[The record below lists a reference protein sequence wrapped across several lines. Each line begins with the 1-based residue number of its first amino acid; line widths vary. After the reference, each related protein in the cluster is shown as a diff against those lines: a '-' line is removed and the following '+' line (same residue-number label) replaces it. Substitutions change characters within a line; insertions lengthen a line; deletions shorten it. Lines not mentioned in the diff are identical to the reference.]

1 MAVFS
6 VASACFTCA
15 PSTSL
20 SRALQASKACQLQAL
35 SCTACGGSLQP
46 FRAQRRYSPVV
57 ASQRDAEHSQTRV
70 RSSGKARAVAEPAV
84 LADEP
89 ALVLQEREKESGLR
103 GEYDLENGSLS
114 LEEMEAGEEDENG
127 VELSEE
133 AGEDGAISPAA
144 LQREVS
150 RRRNFAII
158 SHPDAGKTT
167 LVLNR

>member
-103 GEYDLENGSLS
+103 GEYDLENG
-114 LEEMEAGEEDENG
+114 